1 MTIHCMVACMHEMHA
16 CNASHY
22 RGEHATIHRA
32 VNINRHAVS
41 LPTQVAA
48 FNAARSH
55 TTIIIN
61 TTGQNKTIT
70 RIKKKKT
77 EE

>member
-1 MTIHCMVACMHEMHA
+1 VEQ
-16 CNASHY
+16 
-22 RGEHATIHRA
+22 ATIHWA